1 MEKTIELIPLNPSI
15 GAEVVGVDLARANP
29 SQLEDIKTA
38 FSRHKVLVFRDQS
51 LNAEQHK
58 AFARNFGPLH
68 IHPRYSHLGA
78 EGDPELFII
87 NTHADSKYS
96 NGEAWHSDVSC
107 DPVPPMASLLYVEQ
121 PPPDGGGDTL
131 FANMCEAYA
140 ALSPS
145 MKQWLLGLQAEHDG
159 RKDLAAYNVRLGP
172 EQSYHRVDCPG
183 ITKHLETGAPIL
195 FVNRSFTSKIL
206 GLDRGESE
214 AALEMLCA
222 HIESNPRWQ
231 CRVRWSP
238 RTLVMWDNRCTQ
250 HHAVWDY
257 YPHSRY
263 ARRVTVRCTDAP
275 TAYLGSGAKPAR

>member
-1 MEKTIELIPLNPSI
+1 MPSNI
-15 GAEVVGVDLARANP
+15 RL
-29 SQLEDIKTA
+29 
-38 FSRHKVLVFRDQS
+38 S
-51 LNAEQHK
+51 LGI
-58 AFARNFGPLH
+58 FGPLH

-145 MKQWLLGLQAEHDG
+145 MKQWLLRLQAEHDG

-172 EQSYHRVDCPG
+172 EQKLSPG
-183 ITKHLETGAPIL
+183 GPPGDNQAPRNRGADPI
-195 FVNRSFTSKIL
+195 
-206 GLDRGESE
+206 
-214 AALEMLCA
+214 C
-222 HIESNPRWQ
+222 
-231 CRVRWSP
+231 
-238 RTLVMWDNRCTQ
+238 
-250 HHAVWDY
+250 
-257 YPHSRY
+257 
-263 ARRVTVRCTDAP
+263 
-275 TAYLGSGAKPAR
+275 